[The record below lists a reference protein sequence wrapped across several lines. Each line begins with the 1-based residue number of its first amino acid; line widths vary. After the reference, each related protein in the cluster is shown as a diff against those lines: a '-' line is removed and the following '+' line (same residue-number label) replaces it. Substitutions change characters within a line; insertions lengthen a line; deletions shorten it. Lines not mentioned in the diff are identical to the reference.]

1 MRSLNNVLQRFQELA
16 KKQLGFEITLE
27 CNKDFLL
34 KPEEQ
39 RQLHTLNCA
48 TITLSVVSSAVLHTL
63 MYIWHFDSLTLC
75 VCVWTSSE
83 CMREGDIRVH
93 AYA

>member
-1 MRSLNNVLQRFQELA
+1 MFYCSFKSLQI
-16 KKQLGFEITLE
+16 KKPSFEITLE

-39 RQLHTLNCA
+39 RQLHTLNCS
-48 TITLSVVSSAVLHTL
+48 TVTLSVVSSAVLHTL

-75 VCVWTSSE
+75 VWTSSE
-83 CMREGDIRVH
+83 CVREGDVRVY
-93 AYA
+93 AYE